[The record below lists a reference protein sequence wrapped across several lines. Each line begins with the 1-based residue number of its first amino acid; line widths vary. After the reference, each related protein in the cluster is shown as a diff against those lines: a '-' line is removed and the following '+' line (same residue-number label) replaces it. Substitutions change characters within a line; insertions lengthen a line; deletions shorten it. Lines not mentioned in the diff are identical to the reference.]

1 MKTRTRKI
9 FVILIALAGIA
20 ACTSFP
26 APASDTDAILIVPMT
41 VSVGGGISAFGRFEM
56 HIQPAGGGSQESFA
70 LSPLGAYAMIK
81 GLKAGTYTLSE
92 IVFRYDNGALS
103 GNSYK
108 VDAKVVLE
116 GRSITIVPAAFG
128 YKIYQEGSNN
138 MMSAGWTELTQG
150 IADKLAKDLAKD
162 EKVKAWQF
170 SKTTL
175 ASPYLRQALQS
186 AGLQ

>member
-1 MKTRTRKI
+1 MKTRIWKI
-9 FVILIALAGIA
+9 AAVLIALAGIA

-41 VSVGGGISAFGRFEM
+41 VSVQGGIPTFGRFEM
-56 HIQPAGGGSQESFA
+56 HIQPAGGGLQSSFA

-81 GLKAGTYTLSE
+81 GLKAGTYTLVE
-92 IVFRYDNGALS
+92 IAFRYDNGAL
-103 GNSYK
+103 GGDPYK

-116 GRSITIVPAAFG
+116 GRSITIVPVAFG
-128 YKIYQEGSNN
+128 YKIYQEGRNN
-138 MMSAGWTELTQG
+138 MMSAGWIELTQE

-162 EKVKAWQF
+162 ENVRAWQF
-170 SKTTL
+170 SKSTL
-175 ASPYLRQALQS
+175 TSPQLRQALQS